1 MVKEAEAEAAQKMTA
16 SPSLVISQIRDI
28 YVRQIVSSQNFVIS
42 RDGEAEAGGGGGG
55 GSLFRK
61 IERGGG
67 GEGPPPASQQA
78 LDMSAF
84 VSNNH

>member
-1 MVKEAEAEAAQKMTA
+1 MGGGLGGV
-16 SPSLVISQIRDI
+16 
-28 YVRQIVSSQNFVIS
+28 FVFWPK
-42 RDGEAEAGGGGGG
+42 RREAGGGGGG

-67 GEGPPPASQQA
+67 GGGEGPPPASQQA

-84 VSNNH
+84 FRTSTRYFGILYDFFSKVNFWTI